1 MLLIICLQ
9 ILLVLLLS
17 FSSSIPVMTV
27 DGTLMPLA
35 GVGFFITPNLSLS
48 HVYHIPKLAL
58 NLASVG

>member
-17 FSSSIPVMTV
+17 FSSSIHVMTV

-35 GVGFFITPNLSLS
+35 GVGFFVTPNLSLS
-48 HVYHIPKLAL
+48 HVYHC
-58 NLASVG
+58 